1 MFPNVRMRSLRSGWH
16 RRVSP
21 PSSTLPDCGEVSAR
35 VLRWKMKYFKKNE
48 RTRVEGEGKEGGGE
62 VRREEAPVKQRLK
75 CFLSL
80 FHETVLVA
88 SSDLIKEE
96 RAEDRLRV
104 SGWIY
109 LCPIIIF

>member
-16 RRVSP
+16 RRASP
-21 PSSTLPDCGEVSAR
+21 PSSTLPDCGEASAC
-35 VLRWKMKYFKKNE
+35 VLRWRWKSFRKSG
-48 RTRVEGEGKEGGGE
+48 RWRVEGEGKEGGGE
-62 VRREEAPVKQRLK
+62 VRREEAPVKQHIK

-88 SSDLIKEE
+88 SSDLVKEE

-104 SGWIY
+104 
-109 LCPIIIF
+109 